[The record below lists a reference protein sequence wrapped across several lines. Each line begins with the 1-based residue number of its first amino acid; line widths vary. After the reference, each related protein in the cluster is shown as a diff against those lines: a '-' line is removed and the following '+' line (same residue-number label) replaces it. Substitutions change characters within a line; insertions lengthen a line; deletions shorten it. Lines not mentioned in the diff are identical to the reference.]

1 MRVSIERGYHYSIA
15 SKNKGLESLRRDSF
29 RLIFGFSFNK

>member
-1 MRVSIERGYHYSIA
+1 MRVSIERGYHCLIVG
-15 SKNKGLESLRRDSF
+15 KDKGLESLRRGNF